1 VSAGSVEENVEA
13 FAEAGLLDV
22 AVDAPEA
29 IFNAYRLEATPSAI
43 AIDRSG
49 RIASA
54 PAGGLHMPEVVM
66 RIAVRG
72 ELDDVPERER
82 EPLAVLK
89 FGSQAV

>member
-1 VSAGSVEENVEA
+1 
-13 FAEAGLLDV
+13 V

-29 IFNAYRLEATPSAI
+29 VFNAYRLQATPSAI

-72 ELDDVPERER
+72 ELDEAPAPERA
-82 EPLAVLK
+82 PLTVLQ